1 MSVTL
6 MSVWAADILKALGAP
21 DTQNNIN
28 NLAAWQACEG
38 GDSLQRNNPFNTTL
52 PAPGSTTVN
61 SAGVRGYPS
70 FAAGLKATL
79 STLDGSAY
87 SGIRSALKSN
97 APRAQFA
104 NAVGSS
110 PWGTSGSCIATSGAS
125 AGKVAPSPGS
135 PGAGSSVT
143 TTAADTA
150 GCLVS
155 LPSIGIGPVNLAGGG
170 CIVSKPEARAW
181 LGGSLMLAGGGV
193 LVVGLLVLTAFGF
206 GAAGAGKSAGGA
218 MEAVGAG
225 LALVPGA
232 ELAGAGLAAAGHK
245 TRQAG
250 TASDA
255 QRSARRQQR
264 ASDQREKG
272 QARKDARQAEKA
284 APNPTVQPVTP

>member
-170 CIVSKPEARAW
+170 
-181 LGGSLMLAGGGV
+181 V

-272 QARKDARQAEKA
+272 QARKDARQAGKA
-284 APNPTVQPVTP
+284 APKPTVQPVTP